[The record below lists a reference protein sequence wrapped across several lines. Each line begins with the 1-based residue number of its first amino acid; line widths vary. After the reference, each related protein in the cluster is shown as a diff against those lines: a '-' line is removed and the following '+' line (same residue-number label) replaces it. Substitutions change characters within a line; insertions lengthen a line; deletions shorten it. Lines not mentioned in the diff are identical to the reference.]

1 MYLTN
6 VCSCDKVRKNKRTHV
21 RKKGEERMDYYIRI
35 GDVAVPVSEEIYKV
49 YCQGDRKERY
59 FREGDR
65 RNNTFFY
72 DALDTEELN
81 GSEMF
86 SDPDADSVEEQAERN
101 CLLEN
106 LKTEVEKLNPGEKEL
121 LSRLY
126 VYGDSLRALAREK
139 HIPVTTLQSRHKKLL
154 QRLKKKLE

>member
-1 MYLTN
+1 
-6 VCSCDKVRKNKRTHV
+6 
-21 RKKGEERMDYYIRI
+21 MDYYIRI

-126 VYGDSLRALAREK
+126 VYGDSLRALAR
-139 HIPVTTLQSRHKKLL
+139 
-154 QRLKKKLE
+154 